1 MNLPSP
7 LWPPVKSFWGS
18 QASKVSRASF
28 LKTAESAFIGWLD
41 RGSVLRRTSGS
52 ERLSSAVRSG
62 HVGHPGAACSASLP
76 KLTDACGKKSPV
88 RPHHHKG
95 VRVRN
100 VPADSESAWNPP
112 PRRYEQSSQEP
123 GTVFLAPA
131 GKVVLQIVAEF
142 ITGTI
147 QRSRQLITY

>member
-7 LWPPVKSFWGS
+7 PSPPVKSFWGS

-112 PRRYEQSSQEP
+112 APAMSNLPRS
-123 GTVFLAPA
+123 LAPFFSPPRA
-131 GKVVLQIVAEF
+131 RLF
-142 ITGTI
+142 C
-147 QRSRQLITY
+147 RSWLSLSLEQYKEVGS